1 MDESKMSSEEAP
13 LGAFP
18 APRSERELRR
28 LRGYEGLMVFA
39 VVAAGVV
46 IAGYGLFGAVSS
58 SLEAVAR
65 SLGAVP

>member
-39 VVAAGVV
+39 AVVV